1 MRRPVVAVP
10 HLVGSMRL
18 DQRYEFLEPVPGLV
32 VHSDK
37 ALRSRQISSGRPVTV
52 HLLAGGH
59 SMENAALLQE
69 LETLP
74 AEHRGLVLGVAD
86 DHGTLSVVT
95 EVLPGDLPL
104 RKWVAG
110 LRAAPAAPDDN
121 ALSRAR
127 AWKIPAALQAQP
139 GEFTQF
145 LKVAKPPET

>member
-69 LETLP
+69 LETL
-74 AEHRGLVLGVAD
+74 ATEHRGRVLEVSDYYGTVSGVTEGRPWSLPWGKGVA
-86 DHGTLSVVT
+86 G
-95 EVLPGDLPL
+95 
-104 RKWVAG
+104 R
-110 LRAAPAAPDDN
+110 RAAPAAPDEN

-127 AWKIPAALQAQP
+127 AWKIPAASQ
-139 GEFTQF
+139 
-145 LKVAKPPET
+145 AKPG